1 MHFFLQQVLRYAQRH
16 RLLAI
21 MNVLSIALGVAVFL
35 AVQIANRSAV
45 SAFEAGIDLVAGRAQ
60 LEARG
65 DIPDHLWPHLR
76 KVPGVTAATP
86 LVEGTVT
93 LPDFPGEYLH
103 VIGLD
108 PFTNGPFA
116 TFKIKDW
123 GLAADGQDWFGNPR
137 SIVVP
142 TRFAEERHLNK
153 GDPLRV
159 TLNERTVDLKI
170 TAILDSPQLDAHLA
184 AMDIGWAQE
193 LFGKSGQLTAVLFR
207 LADPKN
213 PEAVQAAIRRLLPA
227 DVAVQPPDQ
236 RNVQVAK
243 MLGGFQLNLTALSMV
258 SLLVGL
264 FLVYNT
270 ITASAVRR
278 QHEIGILRSI
288 GMSRRRIQWLFL
300 SEAAFYGVVG
310 SALGCVL
317 GLALANYLVEIV
329 ARTVTNLYILTRVEH
344 LFIPFFELPFVFA
357 LGIAAA
363 LAGAWFPARAAG
375 NLPPL
380 EALSPGFGPTRP
392 RWRDLLWILLSLV
405 CAGAALLCGMIA
417 LSGFRIAG
425 FASAFFVLAGSC
437 FLAPSVTRWIGIGV
451 ARLGAL
457 PRVVRLAGNN
467 FSRSVNRHAIAVAAV
482 SAAVAML
489 VSVSIMIYSFRITV
503 TRWVDR
509 RLVADI
515 FLSPASNEIVGFE
528 NYLAPGLIRFLR
540 TVPGVASLDF
550 FRDIEVRCNGEPT
563 SLGVVVGSEHN
574 VPEFVGGNNRQKY
587 QNFFDR
593 DTVIIS
599 EPLATRR
606 HLRSGEK
613 LTITTAEGDRSF
625 LVQGIFYDYTRDAG
639 LVLMQAANFQRYW
652 HDDRYNS
659 LAIYLQPGSSVDQTI
674 AYIREHYPGSEYY
687 SIRSNRD
694 LRALIAKIFDQTFA
708 ITYILRVVAMIVA
721 ISGIT
726 LNLIVLIK
734 ERERQT
740 GMLRSIGLSQ
750 ARLGL
755 LVLSESGLAGV
766 GAILLGLVGGIG
778 LAYVLTEVI
787 NKAFF
792 GWTLPLAWPLRE
804 LLTIPLL
811 LWPIAL
817 LAGLFPAWQAAQK
830 PVIELIRETQ

>member
-1 MHFFLQQVLRYAQRH
+1 
-16 RLLAI
+16 

-45 SAFEAGIDLVAGRAQ
+45 GAFEAGIDLVAGRAQ

-65 DIPDHLWPHLR
+65 AIPDRAWPELR

-93 LPDFPGEYLH
+93 LPDFAGEYLQI
-103 VIGLD
+103 VGLD

-123 GLAADGQDWFGNPR
+123 GLAANGQDWFGNPR

-142 TRFAEERHLNK
+142 TSFAEAHHFKK
-153 GDPLRV
+153 GDSLRV
-159 TLNERTVDLKI
+159 TLNERTVDLQI
-170 TAILDSPQLDAHLA
+170 TAILDSPQVDAHLA

-213 PEAVQAAIRRLLPA
+213 PESVIAAIRRLLPD
-227 DVAVQPPDQ
+227 DVAVQPPDL

-278 QHEIGILRSI
+278 RPEIGILRSI
-288 GMSRRRIQWLFL
+288 GMTRRSIQWLFL
-300 SEAAFYGVVG
+300 GEAAFYGVVG
-310 SALGCVL
+310 SALGCFL
-317 GLALANYLVEIV
+317 GLAVANYLVEIV
-329 ARTVTNLYILTRVEH
+329 AQTVTNLYILTRVEH
-344 LFIPFFELPFVFA
+344 LFIPFFELPFVFV
-357 LGIAAA
+357 LGVGAA

-380 EALSPGFGPTRP
+380 EALNLGFAPTRP
-392 RWRDLLWILLSLV
+392 AWRDLQWILLNLICV
-405 CAGAALLCGMIA
+405 GAAYLCGIVA

-425 FASAFFVLAGSC
+425 FAAAFFVLAGSC
-437 FLAPSVTRWIGIGV
+437 FLAPSITRWIGIGV
-451 ARLGAL
+451 ARLRPL

-467 FSRSVNRHAIAVAAV
+467 FARSVNRHAIAVAAV
-482 SAAVAML
+482 GAAVAML
-489 VSVSIMIYSFRITV
+489 VSVSIMIYSFRVTV

-528 NYLAPGLIRFLR
+528 NYLPPALIRFIR

-550 FRDIEVRCNGEPT
+550 FRDVEVRCNGEAT
-563 SLGVVVGSEHN
+563 SLGVVIGSKQN
-574 VPEFVGGNNRQKY
+574 APDFVGGKSREKY
-587 QNFFDR
+587 QHFFDP
-593 DTVIIS
+593 DAVIIS
-599 EPLATRR
+599 EPLARRR
-606 HLRSGEK
+606 HLRTGEK
-613 LTITTAEGDRSF
+613 LRIATPEGDRLF
-625 LVQGIFYDYTRDAG
+625 QVQGVFYDYTRDAG

-652 HDDRYNS
+652 HDDRFNS
-659 LAIYLQPGSSVDQTI
+659 MAIYLQSGISVDRTI
-674 AYIREHYPGSEYY
+674 AYIRERYHGSAYY

-694 LRALIAKIFDQTFA
+694 LRALVSKIFDQTFA
-708 ITYILRVVAMIVA
+708 ITYILRIVAMIVA

-750 ARLGL
+750 GRLRF

-766 GAILLGLVGGIG
+766 SAVLLGLIGGIG

-792 GWTLPLAWPLRE
+792 GWTLPLAWPIRE

-817 LAGLFPAWQAAQK
+817 LAGLFPAWQATRT
-830 PVIELIRETQ
+830 PVIDLIRETQ